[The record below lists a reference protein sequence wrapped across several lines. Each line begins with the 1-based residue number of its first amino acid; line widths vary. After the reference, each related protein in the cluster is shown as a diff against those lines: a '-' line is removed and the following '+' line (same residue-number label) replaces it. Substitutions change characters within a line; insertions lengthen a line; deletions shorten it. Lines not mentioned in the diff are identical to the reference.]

1 MSKTS
6 DLDNNAQPDI
16 AGYLQAEA
24 PLPSDLEAEAKPFPE
39 DDSMRDMEKS
49 LVERIADVDDDRRR
63 TAVQLQKAFNTHRD
77 ETTAALRRGFSGIL
91 AGVGVIALLLA
102 GAIGWSL
109 WQQSQQR
116 DRQAEALADLDSR
129 LASLSANVARLDTRD
144 ESPAPPEASD
154 DAAQQALLSELG
166 ERVDELTALTA
177 GLAGSVAE
185 LEGSSRASADDTDGE
200 RADVGPLIAQ
210 QTRLAGELA
219 ALQTAL
225 AELPAQTRA
234 AAETAAREIAAQ
246 AEETTRQAA
255 IDAARRA
262 AEEALRDAPQTS
274 PETNAMPRT
283 AATLSAADL
292 DQLIDEQLA
301 RLEREYQRLAKE
313 VASPAVRQ
321 LSPPTT
327 AEEQAPAAATGESS
341 PPPQSGPDR
350 QTAVQPEAAQSSTGT
365 VSSQMSVGDRR
376 YALQLIG
383 FYSRDE
389 LDAFVAD
396 SPLPDQVYARE
407 ESFRGQP
414 WFVLI
419 HSLHPDLAAANAA
432 QRALPPALAGLD
444 IWIRDL
450 PPETQVDVINTEPAN

>member
-16 AGYLQAEA
+16 AGYLQGEA
-24 PLPSDLEAEAKPFPE
+24 PLPRDLEAEGKPFPE

-102 GAIGWSL
+102 GASSWSL
-109 WQQSQQR
+109 WQQAQQR

-144 ESPAPPEASD
+144 ESTAPPGASD
-154 DAAQQALLSELG
+154 DARQQALLLSELG
-166 ERVDELTALTA
+166 GRVDELTALTA

-185 LEGSSRASADDTDGE
+185 LEGSSRASADDADGE
-200 RADVGPLIAQ
+200 RAELGPLIDQ

-246 AEETTRQAA
+246 AEQTTRQAA

-262 AEEALRDAPQTS
+262 AEETLRDAPQTS
-274 PETNAMPRT
+274 SETNAMQGT

-292 DQLIDEQLA
+292 DRLIDEQLA

-321 LSPPTT
+321 LPPPTT
-327 AEEQAPAAATGESS
+327 AEQQAPAVAAKESS
-341 PPPQSGPDR
+341 PPPQSGPDG
-350 QTAVQPEAAQSSTGT
+350 QAPVQPEAGQSTRT

-396 SPLPDQVYARE
+396 SPLPNQVYARE
-407 ESFRGQP
+407 ETFRGQP

-450 PPETQVDVINTEPAN
+450 PPETQVDVINTGPAN

>member
-91 AGVGVIALLLA
+91 AGVGVIGLLLA

-109 WQQSQQR
+109 WQQAQQR

-129 LASLSANVARLDTRD
+129 LASLSATVARLDTRD
-144 ESPAPPEASD
+144 ESTAPPEASD
-154 DAAQQALLSELG
+154 EAGQQALLSELG
-166 ERVDELTALTA
+166 GRVDELTALTA

-185 LEGSSRASADDTDGE
+185 LEGSSQASADDADGE
-200 RADVGPLIAQ
+200 RADVGPLIDQ

-219 ALQTAL
+219 ALRTAL

-234 AAETAAREIAAQ
+234 AAEAAAREIAAQ
-246 AEETTRQAA
+246 AEQTTRQAA

-274 PETNAMPRT
+274 PETNAMPGT
-283 AATLSAADL
+283 AAALSAADL
-292 DQLIDEQLA
+292 DRLIDEQLA

-321 LSPPTT
+321 L
-327 AEEQAPAAATGESS
+327 

-350 QTAVQPEAAQSSTGT
+350 QAPVQPEAGQSTGT

-407 ESFRGQP
+407 ETFRGQP

-450 PPETQVDVINTEPAN
+450 PPETQVDVIDTRPAN

>member
-6 DLDNNAQPDI
+6 DPDNNVQPDI

-24 PLPSDLEAEAKPFPE
+24 PLPSDLQADARPFPE

-77 ETTAALRRGFSGIL
+77 ETGATLRRGFNGIL

-109 WQQSQQR
+109 WQQAQQR
-116 DRQAEALADLDSR
+116 NQQVQALADLDTR
-129 LASLSANVARLDTRD
+129 LASLSATVGRLDTRD
-144 ESPAPPEASD
+144 ESTAPPPD
-154 DAAQQALLSELG
+154 DTGQQALLSELG
-166 ERVDELTALTA
+166 GRVDELTALIA

-185 LEGSSRASADDTDGE
+185 LEGSSRASADDADGE
-200 RADVGPLIAQ
+200 RADVGPLIDQ

-219 ALQTAL
+219 ALRTAL

-234 AAETAAREIAAQ
+234 AAETIAREVAAQ

-262 AEEALRDAPQTS
+262 AEEALRDAPQAS
-274 PETNAMPRT
+274 PGTNAMPQT

-292 DQLIDEQLA
+292 DRLIDEQLA

-321 LSPPTT
+321 LSSPTT
-327 AEEQAPAAATGESS
+327 ADEQAPAVAAGESS
-341 PPPQSGPDR
+341 SPPSQSGPDR
-350 QTAVQPEAAQSSTGT
+350 QAPVQTEPGQSAGAMASR
-365 VSSQMSVGDRR
+365 MSVGERR

-396 SPLPDQVYARE
+396 SPLPDEVYARE
-407 ESFRGQP
+407 ETFRGQP

-432 QRALPPALAGLD
+432 QRGLPPALAGLD

-450 PPETQVDVINTEPAN
+450 PADVQVDVIDAGPTD